1 MVTISARKHATVLQ
15 QRDIYYNVRNFMPK
29 FDKNFRDRV
38 LTQYLLW
45 YLRLLAT
52 MVAAQIMMTSN
63 NTAPATRPTI
73 NTATTTHVTSYTSST
88 LLKHFRANE
97 KHISFQKQPTCV
109 WQRLWC
115 TYNSWIVLLS
125 HMNGERTLN
134 KRWANGERM
143 QKWKSRKFLGLYR

>member
-52 MVAAQIMMTSN
+52 MVAAQMMMTSN

-109 WQRLWC
+109 WRDC
-115 TYNSWIVLLS
+115 DVHTVPESFYFP
-125 HMNGERTLN
+125 T
-134 KRWANGERM
+134 
-143 QKWKSRKFLGLYR
+143 